1 MSSTLDVSDLLDS
14 LNPDQRAAVCAE
26 SRSCLVLAGAGSGK
40 TRVLTH
46 RIAWLCHVNHVARHR
61 VMAVTFTNKA
71 AAEMRQRLGRL
82 MQEDSRAMWL
92 GTFHGLA
99 HRLLR
104 LHWQQADLPQAFNVL
119 DSDDQLRMIKQSMK
133 ALRCDEANFPPK
145 QAMWWINSQK
155 DEGRQP
161 EHLQPNGNDF
171 WYDTLR
177 RIYAH
182 YQHSCARAGMVDFAE
197 LLLRAHAL
205 LREDSAL
212 LSHYQS
218 RFQHILVDEF
228 QDTNAIQY
236 AFIRLLAGASAQ
248 VFAVGDDDQAIYG
261 WRGAKVEHVQQFL
274 QDFAPVNVIRLE
286 QNYRSTGNILA
297 VANAIIAQNPNRFAK
312 QLWTQAPDG
321 DPVHLYTAYNERDE
335 ANFVV
340 ERACQ
345 WVQEGGA
352 LRDCAI
358 LYRSNAQSRVFEERL
373 LAEQM
378 PYRVYGGLRFFE
390 RSEIKDAMA
399 YLRLLANRRDDAA
412 FERCVTTPARGIGQR
427 TIAVLRQLGQER
439 DCSLW
444 QAALAS
450 VGASP
455 PRLAGRARHAV
466 NAFIAFID
474 ALAEQVAAMALADCV
489 DHVVTASGIRAYWQ
503 NESKGRFDTQSRRE
517 NLDELVSVAS
527 YFVPQSLDPV
537 LTDISPMQAF
547 LAHAALES
555 GEHKAPFEEEGIQLM
570 SLHAAKGLE
579 FRMVFVVGLEE
590 GLFPSARA
598 LESGGRLE
606 EERRLA
612 YVGTTRAQSHLILS
626 YAKMRRLHGVE
637 HVTRPSRFL
646 SDIPRD
652 LIDDLR
658 LPVTVYPTKDRDAL
672 PFALGATVAHSVFGQ
687 GVVVHYEGSGAH
699 THVQVQFDNGVGAK
713 WLVLGQANLKHV

>member
-46 RIAWLCHVNHVARHR
+46 RIAWLCHVNHVARYR

-236 AFIRLLAGASAQ
+236 AFIRLLAGTQSQ

-261 WRGAKVEHVQQFL
+261 WRGAKVEHVQLFL
-274 QDFAPVNVIRLE
+274 KDFAPVNLIRLE

-297 VANAIIAQNPNRFAK
+297 VANAIIAQNPNRLAK
-312 QLWTQAPDG
+312 QLWTQAAEG
-321 DPVHLYTAYNERDE
+321 DPVRLYAAYNERDE
-335 ANFVV
+335 ANFVI
-340 ERACQ
+340 ERAAQ

-390 RSEIKDAMA
+390 RSEIKDALA
-399 YLRLLANRRDDAA
+399 YLRLLANRGDDAA
-412 FERCVTTPARGIGQR
+412 FERCVTTSARGIGQR
-427 TIAVLRQLGQER
+427 TLDTLRQLGQER

-444 QAALAS
+444 QAAVAS
-450 VGASP
+450 ASASP
-455 PRLAGRARHAV
+455 QRLTGRARKAV
-466 NAFIAFID
+466 NAFIAFIET
-474 ALAEQVAAMALADCV
+474 LAEQIAPMALADCV
-489 DHVVTASGIRAYWQ
+489 DHVVTASGVRAN
-503 NESKGRFDTQSRRE
+503 NENRGKSGFDFQSRLD

-527 YFVPQSLDPV
+527 YFVPQSIDPV
-537 LTDISPMQAF
+537 LPDISPMQAF

-555 GEHKAPFEEEGIQLM
+555 GEHRAEAEDEGIQLM

-579 FRMVFVVGLEE
+579 FRLVFLVGLEE
-590 GLFPSARA
+590 GLFPSARVA
-598 LESGGRLE
+598 EGDGRIE

-612 YVGTTRAQSHLILS
+612 YVGTTRAQQQLILC
-626 YAKMRRLHGVE
+626 YAQTRRLHGRE
-637 HVTRPSRFL
+637 HITRPSRFL

-652 LIDDLR
+652 QIDDLR
-658 LPVTVYPTKDRDAL
+658 PLATTYPAKDRDA
-672 PFALGATVAHSVFGQ
+672 PPIALGASVGHRVFGQ
-687 GVVVHYEGSGAH
+687 GVVVDYEGSGAQARI
-699 THVQVQFDNGVGAK
+699 QVSFEQGVGLK
-713 WLVLGQANLKHV
+713 WLVLAYANLESV